1 MYDNEHIIDEMGN
14 ISDYNSNVS
23 FVDENLSNEE
33 DKVPT
38 PNDSR
43 ALERNG
49 RAKEKSYSMAL
60 VRRQDGN
67 VHGSRLMLSVSLALS
82 GTKKV
87 TKLRR

>member
-1 MYDNEHIIDEMGN
+1 M
-14 ISDYNSNVS
+14 S

-38 PNDSR
+38 PNDSG
-43 ALERNG
+43 ALEGNG

-67 VHGSRLMLSVSLALS
+67 VHGSRLMLGDNLALG
-82 GTKKV
+82 GTMKV
-87 TKLRR
+87 TNMDNGLSWTQVGRQG